1 MGKSFNKGLN
11 EEDKKEGILKRL
23 ENIKK
28 NQNQN
33 NNDNYK
39 SELSSVRSESSK
51 KTSISSGDKSQISLE
66 YLKYNKEQFFES
78 YSNIFDSVLKKN
90 FNRIA
95 SQEEKHIDYNLLLE
109 DILLPSGDVLNFFNK
124 YGDLHNFWTSVLIDY
139 TSFND
144 IKLQQA
150 NFLRDLMNVFSV
162 YKNILKPKKKLNH
175 EAKDLYLMLLGN
187 PNKTVDDIL
196 FLKNL
201 DEYNKEIYTQAK
213 MLFNLRER
221 IFKKLVNKKIIET
234 DFDQSS
240 TDNYEESI
248 AERAKLRKQRL
259 NEIKQKEQNI
269 NNHLFKEYF
278 EYQSPS
284 KCIIHWV
291 TQKTQKYIIFE

>member
-1 MGKSFNKGLN
+1 M
-11 EEDKKEGILKRL
+11 
-23 ENIKK
+23 
-28 NQNQN
+28 
-33 NNDNYK
+33 
-39 SELSSVRSESSK
+39 
-51 KTSISSGDKSQISLE
+51 
-66 YLKYNKEQFFES
+66 
-78 YSNIFDSVLKKN
+78 
-90 FNRIA
+90 
-95 SQEEKHIDYNLLLE
+95 
-109 DILLPSGDVLNFFNK
+109 
-124 YGDLHNFWTSVLIDY
+124 
-139 TSFND
+139 
-144 IKLQQA
+144 
-150 NFLRDLMNVFSV
+150 
-162 YKNILKPKKKLNH
+162 KPKKKLNY
-175 EAKDLYLMLLGN
+175 EAKDLYLILLGN

-284 KCIIHWV
+284 KMYNTLSDTKNTEIHNIWINLNKNSLIDLKKDIGNASKDDV
-291 TQKTQKYIIFE
+291 NKIEETNKIADIVELILDLNERNYRRTWLKNFNTKPNAK